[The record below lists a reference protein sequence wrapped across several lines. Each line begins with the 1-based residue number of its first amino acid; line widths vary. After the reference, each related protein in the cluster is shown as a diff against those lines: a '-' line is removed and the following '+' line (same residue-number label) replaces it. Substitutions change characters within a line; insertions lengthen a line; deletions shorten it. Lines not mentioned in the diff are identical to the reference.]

1 MQRAAHDTAEA
12 LQRPLHR
19 AAASFRHCTI
29 TLLRSLYTRLSSTSA
44 GARKSDQMYFV
55 ASWQSSATA
64 ELVLCDPSARLAR
77 SGEQQ
82 RTTGPSYRCW
92 QPKGFLGTTKISA
105 LTLPLVISCGQS
117 TIETFRPVECHMR
130 SQLRW
135 LELWWC
141 RCGGAGGGGGLGGGG
156 YRKGNQLG
164 ARRHQHTILDHSV
177 QYLHYQYA
185 MQYHSAQYL
194 TSTVFTSRHRHTV
207 LYWQPSDHT
216 ALCSEHTAFVLS
228 TLCCRQREGEPSKRH
243 QTQRG
248 FRSQN
253 FVLSC

>member
-1 MQRAAHDTAEA
+1 MHRAAHGTAEA

-29 TLLRSLYTRLSSTSA
+29 TLLRSLNTRLSSTTV

-77 SGEQQ
+77 SGEHQ
-82 RTTGPSYRCW
+82 RTTAPLYRWW
-92 QPKGFLGTTKISA
+92 QPKGILGTSDEISA
-105 LTLPLVISCGQS
+105 TTLLMISCGWS
-117 TIETFRPVECHMR
+117 TIATFRPVECHMR

-141 RCGGAGGGGGLGGGG
+141 RCGGARGGGELGGGG

-177 QYLHYQYA
+177 QYLQYQCA
-185 MQYHSAQYL
+185 MQYHNAQYL

-216 ALCSEHTAFVLS
+216 ELCFRFV
-228 TLCCRQREGEPSKRH
+228 PSLL
-243 QTQRG
+243 QTKG
-248 FRSQN
+248 GGA
-253 FVLSC
+253 V